1 MTSFLRSWSHYTK
14 LFIKISVKIVKTL
27 AISNICKIK
36 VEYHQVITCS
46 KSALQNAKKTV
57 LGQCHIYTANF
68 EQTINQ
74 WIIYEKIKNIS
85 VIMKETGVHTVL
97 QNHVQSQ

>member
-1 MTSFLRSWSHYTK
+1 MFK
-14 LFIKISVKIVKTL
+14 VSVAK
-27 AISNICKIK
+27 CK
-36 VEYHQVITCS
+36 
-46 KSALQNAKKTV
+46 KKTV